1 MASVNAVEVTRD
13 MLAYTLANDKTSLR
27 KLLVRN
33 GISVP
38 SNATDKE
45 LTTAILIASSKSNVF
60 KAELAALLSSKIEQV
75 NSEYSSFVGGQFDIG
90 TQEDKTMFTGSD
102 NFFSMT
108 GLSNPQFTKGLQGAA
123 DYAKQNQP
131 KKPKERRTKE
141 PREPREPRERKGL
154 FSGLFS
160 RNKDEDEKDYDSE
173 PKQKGRVWSWLG
185 ENVFTKENINSG
197 VNMGLTAL
205 NNKIQERRNQVEIES
220 TLITEKQDEIVNQ
233 SGGRRGMGVG
243 TIILIIGGVALI
255 GGMIYYFTKK

>member
-38 SNATDKE
+38 SDATDKE

-60 KAELAALLSSKIEQV
+60 KAELAALLSSKIDQV

-123 DYAKQNQP
+123 DYAQKNQP
-131 KKPKERRTKE
+131 QKPKERRTKE
-141 PREPREPRERKGL
+141 PKE
-154 FSGLFS
+154 
-160 RNKDEDEKDYDSE
+160 
-173 PKQKGRVWSWLG
+173 KGRVWSWLG
-185 ENVFTKENINSG
+185 ENVFTKENINNG
-197 VNMGLTAL
+197 INMGLTAL
-205 NNKIQERRNQVEIES
+205 NNKIQEKRNQVDIES
-220 TLITEKQDEIVNQ
+220 SLIAEKQDEIINDKGKA
-233 SGGRRGMGVG
+233 SGMSIG
-243 TIILIIGGVALI
+243 TIVLIIGGVALV

>member
-1 MASVNAVEVTRD
+1 

-38 SNATDKE
+38 SDATDKE

-60 KAELAALLSSKIEQV
+60 KAELAALLSSKIDQV

-90 TQEDKTMFTGSD
+90 TQEDQTMFTGSQ
-102 NFFSMT
+102 NFFNAT
-108 GLSNPQFTKGLQGAA
+108 GKPASLGI
-123 DYAKQNQP
+123 QNLKKDILNTQKKDKT
-131 KKPKERRTKE
+131 KKPKTPKQ

-160 RNKDEDEKDYDSE
+160 RNEDEDEKDYDSE

-185 ENVFTKENINSG
+185 ENVFTKENINNG
-197 VNMGLTAL
+197 INMGLTAL
-205 NNKIQERRNQVEIES
+205 NNKIQEKRNQVDIES
-220 TLITEKQDEIVNQ
+220 SLIAEKQDEIINDKGKA
-233 SGGRRGMGVG
+233 SGISIG
-243 TIILIIGGVALI
+243 TIVLIIGGVALV